1 MEDKKKTDEKK
12 EGERFVKAIVLVAFA
27 LLFVYLIP
35 LISSAAGDPAGIDQ
49 IQSVSNTTKTAA
61 SAAMVN
67 ISGGY
72 INVFNI
78 TARVQDPRWK
88 GFVGNVTGSF
98 TLDDSTGST
107 LYDWQLSSLTGRIFA
122 TRNDTSLN
130 WASIEC
136 ANLTTLNAEAN
147 ALNLS
152 NPDDTLN
159 KTFNLTGTHN
169 AFYVGSV
176 PILANTCPTLN
187 TYSNSAPQD
196 TTFEEM
202 ALYSDPSIIY
212 ATIMEQGAVGYNG
225 DRYDFQEIVPEN
237 GTPGFSG
244 STPYYLYIE
253 LGN

>member
-1 MEDKKKTDEKK
+1 MEKQKK
-12 EGERFVKAIVLVAFA
+12 EGEYFAKVIALVAFA
-27 LLFVYLIP
+27 FLFMYIIP
-35 LISSAAGDPAGIDQ
+35 MISSAAGDPSGIDQ
-49 IQSVSNTTKTAA
+49 ITSVSNTTKNAA

-67 ISGGY
+67 VSGGY

-107 LYDWQLSSLTGRIFA
+107 LYDWQLSSLTGKIFA
-122 TRNDTSLN
+122 TRSNSTVN
-130 WASIEC
+130 WANIGC
-136 ANLTTLNAEAN
+136 ANLTTLNTEAD

-152 NPDDTLN
+152 NLDDTLN
-159 KTFNLTGTHN
+159 ATFNYSAGATHN
-169 AFYVGSV
+169 AFYVGAV

-187 TYSNSAPQD
+187 TYQNNATQDSA
-196 TTFEEM
+196 FEEI
-202 ALYSDPSIIY
+202 ALYSDPNIIY
-212 ATIMEQGAVGYNG
+212 ATLMEQGAVGYNG
-225 DRYDFQEIVPEN
+225 QNYDFQEIVPEN